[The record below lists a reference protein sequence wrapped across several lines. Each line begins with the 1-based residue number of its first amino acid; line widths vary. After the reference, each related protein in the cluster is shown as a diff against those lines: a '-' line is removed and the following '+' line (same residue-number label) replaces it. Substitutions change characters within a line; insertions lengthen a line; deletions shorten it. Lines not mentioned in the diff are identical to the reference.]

1 MCNRWAEGI
10 GLANC
15 RQCGA
20 QVTPEASYCP
30 SCGTR
35 ITKPGAVQL
44 SSVGLSAPPVA
55 PPPAVLSGTVPVSS
69 GRQATA
75 VAPKNPALS
84 LIVSIFLPGVGS
96 MMNGDVGK
104 GVGILVGYFVSLFLF
119 WLLIPLF
126 IAFALWIWGLID
138 AYTGAQKWNLAHGVI
153 S

>member
-1 MCNRWAEGI
+1 M
-10 GLANC
+10 
-15 RQCGA
+15 
-20 QVTPEASYCP
+20 
-30 SCGTR
+30 
-35 ITKPGAVQL
+35 
-44 SSVGLSAPPVA
+44 
-55 PPPAVLSGTVPVSS
+55 
-69 GRQATA
+69 
-75 VAPKNPALS
+75 
-84 LIVSIFLPGVGS
+84 SIFLPGVGS